1 MLICFILFQDVNFHV
16 QDYIYNSIIS
26 LSILDCGTVELH
38 FECVPTKIHA
48 NLKQL
53 HIVNC
58 FQLDLSITNGD
69 SLQHIPSNVS
79 FENISFVH
87 NISGYAFGDYK
98 GERCYIGHQEH
109 VERILFKNV
118 TIGQIDHNAFYNLHG
133 IKEFIFDNIVVRTIK
148 ERAFNN
154 IVMGVDGVFVMNNS
168 NIYILCSN
176 AVNVNSPKF
185 IFSQNEVNELHSNG
199 LNITAEQVII
209 QRNNFSLIK
218 PEAFGIVS
226 NCVEITY
233 NDFDLI
239 KTSAFMNI
247 KTDCRNGL
255 SQYTFSY
262 NKVRNVEIGSLYFDR
277 STFESSDKQMDIKHN
292 MINCVCS
299 RLAWLYFYPY
309 LGDAFNIVTELND
322 KLLSLD
328 NNNTCLDSPCYL
340 PLSIIKIVIVNNM
353 CHLAAEARMMCYLY
367 YDKTIRNISAQEL
380 ELNSHYKKQT
390 GLSNLENYDLNLG
403 GFELNVTEP
412 APAFYVIKPRTVSRH
427 NLTSREELPTRDG
440 LNESR
445 NTQGKLENIALQDS
459 SVDKRNVSSQ
469 QRDII
474 DGRIMGLVSY
484 MRTLNISN
492 ATIDKILNKDNNSTP
507 ASQREPH
514 ASSEGVNFQSISKC
528 FDKESCSRYVQ
539 ENKQRALD
547 FYKYLYSQLRPV
559 KYNPQGQ
566 T

>member
-1 MLICFILFQDVNFHV
+1 M
-16 QDYIYNSIIS
+16 QDYFYNSIIS
-26 LSILDCGTVELH
+26 LSILDCGTVQLH
-38 FECVPTKIHA
+38 FDCVPTKSHV
-48 NLKQL
+48 NLRQL
-53 HIVNC
+53 HVVNC
-58 FQLDLSITNGD
+58 LQLDFPTTNGD

-79 FENISFVH
+79 FENISIIH
-87 NISGYAFGDYK
+87 NIPGRAFNDYK
-98 GERCYIGHQEH
+98 NVERCYIGDPQH
-109 VERILFKNV
+109 VDRIFFKNV
-118 TIGQIDHNAFYNLHG
+118 TVEQIDHNAFYNLHG
-133 IKEFIFDNIVVRTIK
+133 IKEFVFENITVRTIK

-154 IVMGVDGVFVMNNS
+154 IVMGVDGVFLIKDS
-168 NIYILCSN
+168 NIYILGSN
-176 AVNVNSPKF
+176 AVNVNSGKF

-239 KTSAFMNI
+239 KTSAFMNV
-247 KTDCRNGL
+247 KTDCRNKL

-277 STFESSDKQMDIKHN
+277 STFESSDKQMDMQHN

-322 KLLSLD
+322 KLLSPD

-353 CHLAAEARMMCYLY
+353 CHLAAETRMMCYLY
-367 YDKTIRNISAQEL
+367 YDKTIHNISAQEL

-403 GFELNVTEP
+403 GLELNVTEP
-412 APAFYVIKPRTVSRH
+412 APAFYVIKPTSRH
-427 NLTSREELPTRDG
+427 NLTSREKLRIPDDFNELHD
-440 LNESR
+440 
-445 NTQGKLENIALQDS
+445 TQGKLENIALQDS
-459 SVDKRNVSSQ
+459 SVNKSNSSSK

-474 DGRIMGLVSY
+474 DGRIIGLVSY
-484 MRTLNISN
+484 IRTLNISN
-492 ATIDKILNKDNNSTP
+492 VTIDKILNKDNNSTP
-507 ASQREPH
+507 ASQREPQV
-514 ASSEGVNFQSISKC
+514 SSEGVHFQSTSKC

-539 ENKQRALD
+539 ENKQKALD
-547 FYKYLYSQLRPV
+547 FYKYIYSQLRPLR
-559 KYNPQGQ
+559 YNPQGQ